1 MCFTSSRGKEFRNL
15 FGALTDRVR
24 RTVRRR
30 NSDATGVAL
39 ASRRQVGGRGGR
51 EGAEAGLWLRHSPT
65 PLLQSS
71 LHFSIIT
78 PTYMMLGEEGEKKGG
93 KHLELAELLS

>member
-1 MCFTSSRGKEFRNL
+1 MCFTSSGGKEFRNL

-30 NSDATGVAL
+30 NADATGVAL

-51 EGAEAGLWLRHSPT
+51 EGAEAQTQPHT
-65 PLLQSS
+65 TAAIIATLLHHHPN
-71 LHFSIIT
+71 LHDA
-78 PTYMMLGEEGEKKGG
+78 GRGRENKGG